1 MRVVGGNAALTFVNI
16 IENHC
21 AAGIFVIHACDAASA
36 IDAVASRE

>member
-1 MRVVGGNAALTFVNI
+1 VGENAALTFVNI

-21 AAGIFVIHACDAASA
+21 AAVVFLIHACDDASA